1 MAHGVVS
8 KVACQATT
16 KTRHAFAQSDL
27 ETFLIV
33 RYKIEWIALV
43 GFNYLAIRHHFGFG
57 LRAKSRGAQQST
69 GWQTDKAIAPKAL
82 ATHD

>member
-8 KVACQATT
+8 KIACQTTT
-16 KTRHAFAQSDL
+16 KTRHTFAQSNF
-27 ETFLIV
+27 ETLLVIGN
-33 RYKIEWIALV
+33 KIEWIAVV

-57 LRAKSRGAQQST
+57 LRAKSRGAQQSA